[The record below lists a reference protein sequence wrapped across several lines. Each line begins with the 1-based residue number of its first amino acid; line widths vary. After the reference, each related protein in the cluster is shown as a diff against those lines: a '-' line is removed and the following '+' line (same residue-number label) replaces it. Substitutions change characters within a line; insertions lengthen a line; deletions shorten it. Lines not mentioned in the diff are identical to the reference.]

1 MGKVYV
7 NHKAVP
13 MDDESLSTH
22 AKASQLFLDNGWSGA
37 NVITL
42 SGSNDAAAEAE
53 LYAQKLRELPET
65 KLPRDEDGAPIF
77 DLMLIGVGDDGHVST
92 ARRAASCSTHAC
104 RLHTPGDAT
113 CHLPDLTDT
122 ADRGNGRRWAHSI
135 PARRRS
141 TINRRRGCCQWTP
154 SLRARSRS
162 RSR

>member
-1 MGKVYV
+1 
-7 NHKAVP
+7 

-92 ARRAASCSTHAC
+92 ARS
-104 RLHTPGDAT
+104 
-113 CHLPDLTDT
+113 
-122 ADRGNGRRWAHSI
+122 
-135 PARRRS
+135 
-141 TINRRRGCCQWTP
+141 
-154 SLRARSRS
+154 
-162 RSR
+162 